1 MIVTADQ
8 INDYSRSIKAIQR
21 GASNLM
27 YETLEPVWGMDG
39 TRMRSSLEKAVR
51 ETAPSIAR
59 RYGQA
64 AGEVSAELWEDIYGN
79 DTGEREEALLPDIDI
94 DGRFADRAVNAVS
107 TRFEEKDKDAAAA
120 FLASF
125 VTKAVADTARQTQ
138 TYNTRRVYK
147 KRLKGWDKAR
157 FARIPQGDKTCAFC
171 MMLASRGF
179 VYISQESAG
188 GDEWHGTDMDHYH
201 AYCDCLVVSAFS
213 NDAAVEGYDPTEL
226 YRMYQGAI
234 TRYNGDGPIDL
245 EGTLAN
251 MRKMYGMH

>member
-147 KRLKGWDKAR
+147 KRMRGWEKAR

-179 VYISQESAG
+179 VYLSRETAG
-188 GDEWHGTDMDHYH
+188 EFDKYHTD
-201 AYCDCLVVSAFS
+201 CDCLVVSAFS
-213 NDAAVEGYDPTEL
+213 SDAAVEGYDPSEL
-226 YRMYQGAI
+226 YQMYQGAI
-234 TRYNGDGPIDL
+234 VRNGDDGPIDL
-245 EGTLAN
+245 NGTLAN